1 MNEDAVFKK
10 IVQQDQGS
18 LETLMNEYG
27 LLVLRVIRQI
37 VGSNNSIDAEECAC
51 DVWLTI
57 WQKATQYDSSKSS
70 LKTWICTIARN
81 RAIDQLRKLNNPANN
96 AVSLDDDRLNLI
108 KMERNDISEILIERE
123 SRQSRA
129 EAMNHALGL
138 MSAVD
143 RELLIRRYY
152 YYEDITKLAD
162 DFGIT
167 REAVDNRLSRNRKLL
182 KSLYLE
188 VQDENSR

>member
-1 MNEDAVFKK
+1 MNEDTVLKK

-37 VGSNNSIDAEECAC
+37 VGLNNSVDTEECAC

-57 WQKATQYDSSKSS
+57 WQKAKQFDSSKSS

-81 RAIDQLRKLNNPANN
+81 RAIDQLRKLKNPANN
-96 AVSLDDDRLNLI
+96 TVSLDDDRLNLI
-108 KMERNDISEILIERE
+108 RMERNDISDILIERE
-123 SRQSRA
+123 SKKNRS
-129 EAMNHALGL
+129 EAMNHALGR
-138 MSAVD
+138 MPVAD

-152 YYEDITKLAD
+152 YYEDITKLAE

-182 KSLYLE
+182 KRHYLE